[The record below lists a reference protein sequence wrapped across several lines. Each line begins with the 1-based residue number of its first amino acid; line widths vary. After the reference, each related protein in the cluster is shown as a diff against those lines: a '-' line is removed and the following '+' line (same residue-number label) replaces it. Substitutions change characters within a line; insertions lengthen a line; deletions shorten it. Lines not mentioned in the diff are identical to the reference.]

1 MSNSVVPAAAVA
13 HAKQL
18 VRNKKLV
25 KRTEDQ
31 KPAQDEQQATDKD
44 EDAAHVAK
52 PEQKS
57 SMSDTSL
64 SGNFSFAGA
73 LSAAADSASLAAE
86 TAQDEG
92 GSSSDDSD
100 GGGVGGTVL
109 LVGAVGLAG
118 LGVAVLAGGGG
129 GSKNEAPAITSG
141 ATATVAENEPA
152 TKVVYQATATDADGD
167 VLSYSLT
174 GADAAAFNIS
184 STGAVTLKNPADF
197 EAKSSYTF
205 NVVVTDPGGL
215 TATKAVTLTVT
226 NVDEAPVIT
235 SAATATVAE
244 NAPVDTVVYQAA
256 ATDPEGKPVTY
267 VLSGAD
273 AALLSISATG
283 AVTLKASADF
293 ESKTAYNFTITA
305 SDGTLTSS
313 KDVVLSVTNVN
324 ETPFLNDETTLAFNV
339 QEGGSF
345 EFVIDADDP
354 DGDALTATIVTAPT
368 RGTIDLAT
376 NTYTATG
383 EAGPDSFV
391 VRVSDPGGKF
401 VEYTVN
407 VTVGPDVAEFSLD
420 IVGDTSTEPAL
431 VDASDD
437 LYVFT
442 EDAAKNTDVIIT
454 GFSNDDVINVL
465 NATADQYN
473 FGTGEDPNDLLIT
486 FVNSSAGTSNII
498 LIDDVLDGSVFV
510 TDYASAVEAVGF
522 NFMNFA

>member
-57 SMSDTSL
+57 SMSDTTL

-73 LSAAADSASLAAE
+73 LSAAADSASLTAE

-129 GSKNEAPAITSG
+129 GSKNEAPTITSG
-141 ATATVAENEPA
+141 TTATVAENAAA
-152 TKVVYQATATDADGD
+152 TTVIYQATATDPDGD
-167 VLSYSLT
+167 PLSYTLG
-174 GADAAAFNIS
+174 GADAALFNIS
-184 STGAVTLKNPADF
+184 STGAVTLKNPANF
-197 EAKSSYTF
+197 EAKSTYDFT
-205 NVVVTDPGGL
+205 VTVSDGEL
-215 TATKAVTLTVT
+215 TATQTVKLTVT
-226 NVDEAPVIT
+226 NVDEAPAFT
-235 SAATATVAE
+235 SPATATVAE

-273 AALLSISATG
+273 AALLNISATG

-293 ESKTAYNFTITA
+293 EAKNNYDFTITA
-305 SDGTLTSS
+305 SDGTLTTAQAV
-313 KDVVLSVTNVN
+313 KLSVTNVN
-324 ETPFLNDETTLAFNV
+324 ETPFLNDDTTTSFNV
-339 QEGGSF
+339 VEGGSF
-345 EFVIDADDP
+345 KFIIDADDP
-354 DGDALTATIVTAPT
+354 DGDALTATIVTAPKL
-368 RGTIDLAT
+368 GTIDLAT

-383 EAGPDSFV
+383 EPGADSFV
-391 VRVSDPGGKF
+391 VRVSDAGGKF

-420 IVGDTSTEPAL
+420 ITGETSTEPAQ

-442 EDAAKNTDVIIT
+442 EDAAKNTDVIIS